1 MRPICGVILLMHCLT
16 VPGHGLAAEPV
27 RTIAEFS
34 APAVAQAWQAV
45 NDGVMGGV
53 SDGRFRITADKTL
66 EFFGTLSLE
75 NNGGFASVRTKPAG
89 LPFESGDTVVVRV
102 KGDGREYLLN
112 LHTKAR
118 RMAFSYRAP
127 LPTAKGEWREVR
139 VPLRDFIPTA
149 FGRRVEGLGPVDP
162 AEINGVGVML
172 SDKKPGPFAVELAWV
187 KAEQPQPAAGT
198 AAFPTPTNSEK
209 AASRPMDPEE
219 VCRTARLPEGFTLQ
233 VFAAEPDVQNPIGL
247 CTDARGRV
255 WVAENFTWAGNGL
268 GTWDDSLRDRVVVL
282 TDRDG
287 DGRHDERRVFW
298 DGGTRLTSVAVGL
311 GGVWVID
318 LPHLLFIPDRND
330 DLVPDGPPEIV
341 LDGLD
346 EKSVGHTPAN
356 GLTWGP
362 DGWLWARHGIQGTSR
377 IGRPGAGDSQRVQV
391 NTGVWRYHPTRRIVE
406 KVMDGMTNSWGTD
419 FDAHG
424 ETFVINTVIGH
435 LWHAV
440 HGSHVERMY
449 GTDLEPNVYDLTP
462 QVADHVHW
470 DTGEQWNDIRH
481 GVSDKTSAA
490 GGGHAHIG
498 LMIYQGAGWPAEYRG
513 GVFTL
518 NLHGRRINHDRLAA
532 RGAGYTATHA
542 ADMCFVADP
551 WFRGM
556 DLVAAPDGG
565 VYIADWSDTGECHDH
580 DGVHRTSGRIYKLAH
595 RPAAGRPAEA
605 AAGPV
610 DLRQAD
616 GASLRR
622 HLFATDQWWSRG
634 AVREW
639 QRRAAAGDDR
649 GDDVAWLRGQVSAAA
664 DPLHRLRALWAL
676 AAIDGGVG
684 KSLDEALLLET
695 LDDGDAFVRSWG
707 VRLLVDGCSPGGPQP
722 SAAATTRLLRLAASD
737 LAAPVQLHLASAI
750 GRLTDDTAWKLAR
763 TLCGHDRYAADPQ
776 LPNLVWYGLAKSAP
790 RYPDLGLALAAESA
804 LPRVRR
810 NLARLLAGRIE
821 DRPEIVAGVLEAA
834 ARGDAERRRDLVA
847 GIADG
852 LRGWSKA
859 SPPRGYAELSA
870 RLAATKDEATVQ
882 RLRELDVLFGEGR
895 GLAEVRALVG
905 DASASP
911 EARRQAVRALVA
923 TTPPDGPAIL
933 FGLLSDRGMIAEAIA
948 GLARYDHPETPQ
960 RTLQKLG
967 IFAPADRAAV
977 VDLLASRPA
986 YANALLDAVEDGR
999 IEPAEISA
1007 FHARQIADFGAPK
1020 LTERLGR
1027 LWGQVR
1033 VSAADK
1039 QALIATWKRNLSPEA
1054 VAAADAGRG
1063 RAIFVRDCGA
1073 CHVLFGAGRKLGP
1086 DLTGSNRRNIDY
1098 LLENVIDPGA
1108 SVGADFRAV
1117 TFVLEDG
1124 RSITGVI
1131 SGSDDRTITVQT
1143 PQATLVLDR
1152 RQIDEQVVQ
1161 QQSLMPEGLLSKLSD
1176 QDVRD
1181 LVAYLVSPGQVPLPA
1196 TASDSAP
1203 EGR

>member
-1 MRPICGVILLMHCLT
+1 MRMMWAAVLLMAGGP
-16 VPGHGLAAEPV
+16 VMAA
-27 RTIAEFS
+27 
-34 APAVAQAWQAV
+34 
-45 NDGVMGGV
+45 DGVP
-53 SDGRFRITADKTL
+53 IA
-66 EFFGTLSLE
+66 
-75 NNGGFASVRTKPAG
+75 
-89 LPFESGDTVVVRV
+89 
-102 KGDGREYLLN
+102 
-112 LHTKAR
+112 
-118 RMAFSYRAP
+118 
-127 LPTAKGEWREVR
+127 
-139 VPLRDFIPTA
+139 DFIPTA
-149 FGRRVEGLGPVDP
+149 FGRRVERLGPVDP
-162 AEINGVGVML
+162 DQVNGLGFML
-172 SDKKPGPFAVELAWV
+172 ADKKPGTFALEVAWA
-187 KAEQPQPAAGT
+187 KAEQPQAA
-198 AAFPTPTNSEK
+198 AAASAGFPTPTNSEK
-209 AASRPMDPEE
+209 EPSRPMDPAE
-219 VCRTARLPEGFTLQ
+219 VCRTARLPEGFSLQ
-233 VFAAEPDVQNPIGL
+233 VFAAEPDVQNPIGI

-298 DGGTRLTSVAVGL
+298 DGGTRLTSVTVGL

-318 LPHLLFIPDRND
+318 LPHLLFIPDRDD

-362 DGWLWARHGIQGTSR
+362 DGWLWARHGIQATSR
-377 IGRPGAGDSQRVQV
+377 IGRPGAGDSQRVQI
-391 NTGVWRYHPTRRIVE
+391 NTGIWRYHPTRQIVE

-440 HGSHVERMY
+440 YGSHVERMY
-449 GTDLEPNVYDLTP
+449 GTDLEPHVYDLIP

-470 DTGEQWNDIRH
+470 DTGEKWDDIRH

-498 LMIYQGAGWPAEYRG
+498 LMIYQGDGWPAEYRG

-518 NLHGRRINHDRLAA
+518 NLHGRRINHDRLAP
-532 RGAGYTATHA
+532 RGAGYTASHA
-542 ADMCFVADP
+542 ADMCFIADP

-556 DLVAAPDGG
+556 DLVAAPDRG

-580 DGVHRTSGRIYKLAH
+580 DGVHRTSGRIYKLVHDKAVATV
-595 RPAAGRPAEA
+595 AAPI
-605 AAGPV
+605 
-610 DLRQAD
+610 DLRKAD
-616 GASLRR
+616 SAALRR
-622 HLFATDQWWSRG
+622 HLVATDQWWSR
-634 AVREW
+634 AAIREW
-639 QRRAAAGDDR
+639 QRRAAAGETLA
-649 GDDVAWLRGQVSAAA
+649 DDVGWLRGQTVAAP
-664 DPLHRLRALWAL
+664 DPLHRLRAAWAL
-676 AAIDGGVG
+676 AAIDGGTGTAV
-684 KSLDEALLLET
+684 DESLLLKL
-695 LDDGDAFVRSWG
+695 LDDADAFVRSWG
-707 VRLLVDGCSPGGPQP
+707 VRLVVDGCAAGGPQP
-722 SAAATTRLLRLAASD
+722 SATAMKRLLELAASD
-737 LAAPVQLHLASAI
+737 LAAPVQLHLASAVS
-750 GRLTDDTAWKLAR
+750 RLGDESAWALAKV
-763 TLCGHDRYAADPQ
+763 LCSHERYAADPQ

-790 RYPDLGLALAAESA
+790 RHPDLALAVAGDA
-804 LPRVRR
+804 VLPRVRR

-821 DRPEIVAGVLEAA
+821 DRPELIARLLDVAAK
-834 ARGDAERRRDLVA
+834 GDPGRRRDLVA
-847 GIADG
+847 GLADG

-870 RLAATKDEATVQ
+870 RLAATGDEATLLPLQ
-882 RLRELDVLFGEGR
+882 ELDVLFGEGR
-895 GLAEVRALVG
+895 GLAEVRAVAL
-905 DASASP
+905 DASAAP
-911 EARRQAVRALVA
+911 EARRRAVRTLVSTA
-923 TTPPDGPAIL
+923 PPDGATIL
-933 FGLLSDRGMIAEAIA
+933 FGLLSDRALIAEAVA
-948 GLARYDHPETPQ
+948 GLARYDHPQTPT
-960 RTLQKLG
+960 RVLEKLG
-967 IFAPADRAAV
+967 ICAPADRAAV

-986 YANALLDAVEDGR
+986 YATALLDAVEGGR
-999 IEPAEISA
+999 IEPGEISA
-1007 FHARQIADFGAPK
+1007 FHARQIADFGDQK

-1039 QALIATWKRNLSPEA
+1039 QALIATWKRNLSAEA
-1054 VAAADAGRG
+1054 VAAADARHG
-1063 RAIFVRDCGA
+1063 RAIFVRDCGS
-1073 CHVLFGAGRKLGP
+1073 CHVLFGEGRKLGP
-1086 DLTGSNRRNIDY
+1086 DLTGSNRRNVDY

-1152 RQIDEQVVQ
+1152 RQIEEQVVQ

-1176 QDVRD
+1176 TDVRD
-1181 LVAYLVSPGQVPLPA
+1181 LVAYLVGPNQVPLPA
-1196 TASDSAP
+1196 EPPRS
-1203 EGR
+1203 R